1 MSQAPASHTRQIRRL
16 ARQTFGFEALR
27 PGQEEAIRAAAAG
40 RDVLAVLPTG
50 AGKSAIYQLAA
61 LIIPGPTVVVSPL
74 IALQRD
80 QVAAL
85 IANGVDA
92 AEANSQ
98 VRAADRRQAF
108 DDLIAG
114 DLEFLFLAPEQ
125 LANAEVL
132 EQAVAAR
139 PSLIVVDEAH
149 CVSAWGHDFRPDY
162 LRLGAVAEALG
173 RPPILALTATAAP
186 PVRAEIVERLGLRD
200 PLIVVR
206 GFDRPNISLAVE
218 RFTDAGA
225 KRAALLD
232 RVVDVAARPGVGI
245 VYAATRR
252 IAEEVAG
259 LLVER
264 GVRAG
269 AYHGGLPAGRRR
281 EVEAAFAGDQVDV
294 VVATTAFGMGID
306 KPDVRFVYHHD
317 VADSPDSYY
326 QEIGRAGRDGAPAEA
341 VLFYRPEDLG
351 LRRFFAGGGGA
362 GPDDV
367 AAVADAVDQ
376 LGAVDTAEL
385 VELTGLSRSR
395 VTAALT
401 CLDASD
407 GGEAPALAAAR
418 AHEERE
424 ARARIQQS
432 RVDMMRAYA
441 EARGCRRQVLL
452 GYFGEP
458 LEEPCHNCDR
468 CAAGPDEADA
478 SGEPFAVHSR
488 VSHAAWGTGQ
498 VMGYEGDTVTVFFET
513 EGYKTLA
520 LELVEAGRLL
530 TPAP

>member
-1 MSQAPASHTRQIRRL
+1 
-16 ARQTFGFEALR
+16 
-27 PGQEEAIRAAAAG
+27 
-40 RDVLAVLPTG
+40 VLPTG

-85 IANGVDA
+85 LANGVDA
-92 AEANSQ
+92 AEANSH
-98 VRAADRRQAF
+98 VKASERRQAF

-125 LANAEVL
+125 LTNSEVL
-132 EQAVAAR
+132 DQTAAAE

-173 RPPILALTATAAP
+173 RPPVLALTATAAP

-200 PLIVVR
+200 PLVVVR
-206 GFDRPNISLAVE
+206 GFDRPNISLAVR
-218 RFTDAGA
+218 RFTSPEA
-225 KRAALLD
+225 KRAGLLEQ
-232 RVVDVAARPGVGI
+232 VVEVAGGPGAGI

-252 IAEEVAG
+252 IAEEVAAE
-259 LLVER
+259 LAER
-264 GVRAG
+264 GVRAE
-269 AYHGGLPAGRRR
+269 AYHGGMPAGRRR
-281 EVEAAFAGDQVDV
+281 EVEAAFAGDELDV

-326 QEIGRAGRDGAPAEA
+326 QEIGRAGRDGEPAEA
-341 VLFYRPEDLG
+341 ILFYRPEDLG

-367 AAVADAVDQ
+367 VAVAEAGTTDID
-376 LGAVDTAEL
+376 EL
-385 VELTGLSRSR
+385 VELTGLSKSR

-401 CLDASD
+401 CLDD
-407 GGEAPALAAAR
+407 GDSGEDPEHAAAR
-418 AHEERE
+418 AGEERE
-424 ARARIQQS
+424 ARAKVQQS
-432 RVDMMRAYA
+432 RVEMMRAYS

-458 LEEPCHNCDR
+458 LEEPCGNCDR
-468 CAAGPDEADA
+468 CAAGPETAEEAD
-478 SGEPFAVHSR
+478 EPYPVQGR
-488 VSHAAWGTGQ
+488 VAHPSWGGGQ
-498 VMGYEGDTVTVFFET
+498 VMGYEGDTVTVFFDSV
-513 EGYKTLA
+513 GYKTLS
-520 LELVEAGRLL
+520 LELVRAGELL
-530 TPAP
+530 TVEA

>member
-1 MSQAPASHTRQIRRL
+1 M
-16 ARQTFGFEALR
+16 
-27 PGQEEAIRAAAAG
+27 
-40 RDVLAVLPTG
+40 
-50 AGKSAIYQLAA
+50 
-61 LIIPGPTVVVSPL
+61 VVSPL

-85 IANGVDA
+85 TANGVDA

-98 VRAADRRQAF
+98 VRAAERRQAF

-125 LANAEVL
+125 LANPEVL
-132 EQAVAAR
+132 EQAVAAK
-139 PSLIVVDEAH
+139 PSLMVIDEAH
-149 CVSAWGHDFRPDY
+149 CISAWGHDFRPDY
-162 LRLGAVAEALG
+162 LRLGEVADALG

-200 PLIVVR
+200 PLLVVR

-232 RVVDVAARPGVGI
+232 RVEAAAGLGI

-252 IAEEVAG
+252 IAEEVADA
-259 LLVER
+259 LAER
-264 GVRAG
+264 GVRAE
-269 AYHGGLPAGRRR
+269 AYHGGLPAARRR
-281 EVEAAFAGDQVDV
+281 EVEAAFTGDELDV

-367 AAVADAVDQ
+367 AAVAEA
-376 LGAVDTAEL
+376 LGANVEAADSGLTDVDEV
-385 VELTGLSRSR
+385 VEHTGLSRGR
-395 VTAALT
+395 VIAALT
-401 CLDASD
+401 CLGD
-407 GGEAPALAAAR
+407 GDGDESPALAAAR

-432 RVDMMRAYA
+432 RVEMMRAYA

-458 LEEPCHNCDR
+458 LEAPCGTCDR
-468 CAAGPDEADA
+468 CAAMAGDGPAPA
-478 SGEPFAVHSR
+478 GAPFAVHSQ
-488 VSHAAWGTGQ
+488 VSHATWGPGQ
-498 VMGYEGDTVTVFFET
+498 VMGYEGDTVTVFFERA
-513 EGYKTLA
+513 GYKTLA
-520 LELVEAGRLL
+520 LELVEAGGLL
-530 TPAP
+530 TELGGS

>member
-1 MSQAPASHTRQIRRL
+1 VSQTDTRQLRRL

-125 LANAEVL
+125 LANADVL
-132 EQAVAAR
+132 EQAAAAQ

-149 CVSAWGHDFRPDY
+149 CISSWGHDFRPHY
-162 LRLGAVAEALG
+162 LRLGQVAEALG

-200 PLIVVR
+200 PLVVVR
-206 GFDRPNISLAVE
+206 GFDRPNISLSVE

-225 KRAALLD
+225 KRAALID
-232 RVVDVAARPGVGI
+232 RVVEVASEPGVGI

-252 IAEEVAG
+252 IAEEVAEA
-259 LLVER
+259 LAER
-264 GVRAG
+264 GVRAE

-326 QEIGRAGRDGAPAEA
+326 QEIGRAGRDGEPAEA

-367 AAVADAVDQ
+367 ALIADSGLTDVE
-376 LGAVDTAEL
+376 EL
-385 VELTGLSRSR
+385 VEHTGLSRAR

-401 CLDASD
+401 CLSD
-407 GGEAPALAAAR
+407 GHDGEAPAVAAAR

-458 LEEPCHNCDR
+458 LEEPCGNCDR
-468 CAAGPDEADA
+468 CAAAPAGAIASDE
-478 SGEPFAVHSR
+478 PYAVHSR
-488 VSHAAWGTGQ
+488 VSHAIWGPGQ
-498 VMGYEGDTVTVFFET
+498 VMGYEGDAVTVFFES

-520 LELVEAGRLL
+520 LELVEAGGLL
-530 TPAP
+530 TPAS

>member
-1 MSQAPASHTRQIRRL
+1 
-16 ARQTFGFEALR
+16 
-27 PGQEEAIRAAAAG
+27 
-40 RDVLAVLPTG
+40 
-50 AGKSAIYQLAA
+50 
-61 LIIPGPTVVVSPL
+61 VVVSPL

-85 IANGVDA
+85 TANGVDA

-125 LANAEVL
+125 LANTEVL
-132 EQAVAAR
+132 EQAKAAE

-149 CVSAWGHDFRPDY
+149 CISSWGHDFRPDY
-162 LRLGAVAEALG
+162 LRLGEVAEALG
-173 RPPILALTATAAP
+173 RPPVLALTATAAP
-186 PVRAEIVERLGLRD
+186 PVRTEIVERLGLRD
-200 PLIVVR
+200 PLVVVR

-225 KRAALLD
+225 KRAALVD
-232 RVVDVAARPGVGI
+232 RVVEVAAQAGVGI

-252 IAEEVAG
+252 IAEEAAEALAG
-259 LLVER
+259 R
-264 GVRAG
+264 GVRAE
-269 AYHGGLPAGRRR
+269 AYHGGLPAARRR
-281 EVEAAFAGDQVDV
+281 EVEAAFTGDHLDV

-326 QEIGRAGRDGAPAEA
+326 QEIGRAGRDGEPAEA

-351 LRRFFAGGGGA
+351 LRKFFAGGGGA

-367 AAVADAVDQ
+367 AAVADADTDDVD
-376 LGAVDTAEL
+376 EL
-385 VELTGLSRSR
+385 VELTGLSRAR

-401 CLDASD
+401 CLRD
-407 GGEAPALAAAR
+407 GEDGEAPAAAAAR
-418 AHEERE
+418 AHEERG

-458 LEEPCHNCDR
+458 LEEPCGNCDR
-468 CAAGPDEADA
+468 CAAGPDQAGASDEA
-478 SGEPFAVHSR
+478 FAVHSR
-488 VSHAAWGTGQ
+488 VRHASWGPGQ
-498 VMGYEGDTVTVFFET
+498 VMGYEGETVTVFFESA
-513 EGYKTLA
+513 GYKTLA
-520 LELVEAGRLL
+520 LELVEAGGLL
-530 TPAP
+530 RPAP

>member
-1 MSQAPASHTRQIRRL
+1 M
-16 ARQTFGFEALR
+16 
-27 PGQEEAIRAAAAG
+27 
-40 RDVLAVLPTG
+40 LAVLPTG

-85 IANGVDA
+85 TANGVDA

-98 VRAADRRQAF
+98 VGAAERRQAF

-125 LANAEVL
+125 LANPEVL
-132 EQAVAAR
+132 GHAVESK
-139 PSLIVVDEAH
+139 PSLMVIDEAH
-149 CVSAWGHDFRPDY
+149 CISSWGHDFRPDY
-162 LRLGAVAEALG
+162 MGLGEVAEALG

-186 PVRAEIVERLGLRD
+186 PVREEIVERLGLRD
-200 PLIVVR
+200 PLVVIR
-206 GFDRPNISLAVE
+206 GFDRPNISLDVE

-232 RVVDVAARPGVGI
+232 RVAEASSRPGVGI
-245 VYAATRR
+245 VYVATRR
-252 IAEEVAG
+252 IAEEVAEALAG
-259 LLVER
+259 R
-264 GVRAG
+264 GVRAE
-269 AYHGGLPAGRRR
+269 AYHGGMPAARRR
-281 EVEAAFAGDQVDV
+281 VVEAAFTGDQVDV

-317 VADSPDSYY
+317 IADSPDSYY
-326 QEIGRAGRDGAPAEA
+326 QEIGRAGRDGEPAEA

-367 AAVADAVDQ
+367 AAVADSGLTDVD
-376 LGAVDTAEL
+376 AL
-385 VELTGLSRSR
+385 VEHTGLSRGR

-401 CLDASD
+401 CLAD
-407 GGEAPALAAAR
+407 GDDGEVPAVAAAR

-432 RVDMMRAYA
+432 RVEMMRAYA

-458 LEEPCHNCDR
+458 LEEPCGNCDR
-468 CAAGPDEADA
+468 CAAGPDEAGAAD
-478 SGEPFAVHSR
+478 EPFAVHSR
-488 VSHAAWGTGQ
+488 VLHTTWGPGQ

-520 LELVEAGRLL
+520 LELVEAGGLL
-530 TPAP
+530 TADG